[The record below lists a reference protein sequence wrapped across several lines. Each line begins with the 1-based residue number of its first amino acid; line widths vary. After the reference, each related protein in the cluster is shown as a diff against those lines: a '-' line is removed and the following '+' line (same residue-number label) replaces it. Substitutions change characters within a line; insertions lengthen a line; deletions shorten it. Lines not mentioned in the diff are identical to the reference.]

1 MLMNS
6 FNLPA
11 LLSRLVILMIA
22 FTIHELSHALLADH
36 YGDPLP
42 RQEGRITLNPL
53 KHLDPFGSLMLL
65 LVGFGWAKPV
75 NISPGIIQRN
85 SKSGLMWISLAG
97 PASNLALAGI
107 GALIYKWVIQTGA
120 VPLQG
125 DVLEYLSYFFLN
137 FVIINISLFV
147 FNLIPL
153 APLDGEKVVEHF
165 IPYSARPA
173 WDRIQAHGMQILMVL
188 FMLLPYMRIN
198 IFTNGLFQIVR
209 TIFNLMMG
217 RSL

>member
-1 MLMNS
+1 MNS

-22 FTIHELSHALLADH
+22 FTVHELSHALLADH

-65 LVGFGWAKPV
+65 LTGFGWAKPV
-75 NISPGIIQRN
+75 NISPGIIQRKN
-85 SKSGLMWISLAG
+85 KSGLMWIAFAG

-107 GALIYKWVIQTGA
+107 GALIYKWVIKAGA
-120 VPLQG
+120 GTMLGGVWG
-125 DVLEYLSYFFLN
+125 YLSYFFLH

-165 IPYSARPA
+165 IPYSARPT

-188 FMLLPYMRIN
+188 FMLLPYMRIHF
-198 IFTNGLFQIVR
+198 FTNGLFQIVR
-209 TIFNLMMG
+209 IIFNLMMG